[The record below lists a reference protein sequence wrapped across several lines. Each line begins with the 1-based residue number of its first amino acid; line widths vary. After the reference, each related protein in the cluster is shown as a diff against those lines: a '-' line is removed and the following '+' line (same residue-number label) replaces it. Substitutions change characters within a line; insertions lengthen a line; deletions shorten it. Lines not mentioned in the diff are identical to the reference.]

1 MAEPFLTVIQLFL
14 RVFTVAIRPSL
25 QVFTIAIRPS
35 LQPLRTVANF
45 VVSGNRA
52 LTLVRVPAPSPV
64 SVQVESI
71 EALPPVVETVSAAE
85 AVLAEVAAS
94 VVEEECAEAA
104 DAIE

>member
-1 MAEPFLTVIQLFL
+1 MAERSLAVILLFL

-35 LQPLRTVANF
+35 PQPLRAVATF
-45 VVSGNRA
+45 VASGNRA
-52 LTLVRVPAPSPV
+52 LTLARVPAPSAV

-71 EALPPVVETVSAAE
+71 EALPLVVETVSAAE

-94 VVEEECAEAA
+94 VEEEQCAAA
-104 DAIE
+104 DGID